1 MILVI
6 FMVFLFEPLHII
18 SDLLHILLNRR
29 EGNLRVLN
37 LVINPFLLSRINYQT
52 KNLSDSAK
60 MDKAFMKQAMP
71 PVLKIE
77 GLRPIFIGVELIRQ
91 GFKRGGKRTLY

>member
-60 MDKAFMKQAMP
+60 MDKAS
-71 PVLKIE
+71 
-77 GLRPIFIGVELIRQ
+77 
-91 GFKRGGKRTLY
+91 